1 MFSIYFL
8 SAHSWPYFKIIHQW
22 MLLVLGLESRVA
34 DIQKQYSKEK
44 LSSIGFKNKGDFLF
58 IYAFG

>member
-1 MFSIYFL
+1 
-8 SAHSWPYFKIIHQW
+8 

-58 IYAFG
+58 IYAFGWTNSLA